1 MIRAAEQATT
11 SQRDLLRA
19 RLRPEVKSGLEWIPL
34 MAMNKDRDRRYRSA
48 AEMGRD
54 ISNFLEGKPLRAQTC
69 SGGRGH
75 NERLSSLWW

>member
-1 MIRAAEQATT
+1 M
-11 SQRDLLRA
+11 
-19 RLRPEVKSGLEWIPL
+19 KSGLEWIPL

-54 ISNFLEGKPLRAQTC
+54 ISNFLEGKPLRANFLWR
-69 SGGRGH
+69 SRH